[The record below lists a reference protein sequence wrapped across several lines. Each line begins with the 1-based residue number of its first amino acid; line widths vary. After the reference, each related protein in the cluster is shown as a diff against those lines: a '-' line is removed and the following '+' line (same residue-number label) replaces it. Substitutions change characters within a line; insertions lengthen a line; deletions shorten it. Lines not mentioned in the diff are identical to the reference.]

1 LQEVAKVVVKV
12 EEAKVE
18 GVKAKAIVE
27 EEGTI
32 KIYLIYQN
40 RLIYKRLERI
50 IVYFVTK
57 RVISKGTTT
66 YIKGLRNLYSKSL
79 RNLLI

>member
-1 LQEVAKVVVKV
+1 MQEVAKVVVKV

>member
-1 LQEVAKVVVKV
+1 MVVKV